1 MSKIL
6 TQTKLATVNQLN
18 CQGCGNALSVLN
30 PRAKYIACQYCG
42 SVLDLNS
49 EEHQILE
56 TIGKPEKH
64 KPFSFLELGMMGKI
78 NGKTYQLL
86 SRTRWR
92 MNYKEYWY
100 EDGQQGYSNEVW
112 IYDEWLMM
120 DENKTYFYLVEDK
133 EGYWVSEEIIPETP
147 MLLDSSLSMQFF
159 RGEAKKR
166 VKEYGTAE
174 VVFYEGESN
183 YTIKKGDEIRFA
195 TYADRGVDY
204 TAEWRMKNAEE
215 VKEIEFFQEI
225 PISRKKVIEWF
236 GNNEQISELKEDE
249 NFWKFVF
256 RGAVLGAIL
265 MLVLGIASCSSNGKV
280 TYTEDILFSQIDAE
294 QGKLIGPFKIESKGL
309 HRMEL
314 RGSNLRSNSEIYVMG
329 YILDKDQ
336 AAINNI
342 EGTFGYYT
350 GYDDEGAWS
359 EKNLTSKM
367 RFRAKTPGD
376 YYIQFH
382 SEDASTQAGS
392 MKVILRKGGMVGRYF
407 LISLIVFAIVALI
420 ARRRYES

>member
-1 MSKIL
+1 MSEIL
-6 TQTKLATVNQLN
+6 TQSKLTSVNQLN
-18 CQGCGNALSVLN
+18 CKGCGNALTVLN

-64 KPFSFLELGMMGKI
+64 KPFSFLELGMVGKI

-86 SRTRWR
+86 ARTRWR

-100 EDGQQGYSNEVW
+100 EEGNQGYSNEVW

-166 VKEYGTAE
+166 VQEYGTAE

-183 YTIKKGDEIRFA
+183 YTIKKGDQVRFA
-195 TYADRGVDY
+195 TYIDRGINY

-225 PISRKKVIEWF
+225 PVSRKKVVEWF
-236 GNNEQISELKEDE
+236 GSNEQVAELQEDE
-249 NFWKFVF
+249 AFWKFVY
-256 RGAVLGAIL
+256 RGSLLGAIL

-280 TYTEDILFSQIDAE
+280 TYTAEVPLSTIDIESGTVVGPLEIKEKGLYQIDLKALDL
-294 QGKLIGPFKIESKGL
+294 QP
-309 HRMEL
+309 
-314 RGSNLRSNSEIYVMG
+314 NSELYVMG
-329 YILDKDQ
+329 YILDEDQ
-336 AAINNI
+336 AAINSV

-359 EKNLTSKM
+359 EKNLDSKM
-367 RFRAKTPGD
+367 RFKANEPGK

-382 SEDASTQAGS
+382 SQDASTQAGRL
-392 MKVILRKGGMVGRYF
+392 KVFLRKGGMMGRYF
-407 LISLIVFAIVALI
+407 LLALIVFAIVAVV
-420 ARRRYES
+420 ARRRYE